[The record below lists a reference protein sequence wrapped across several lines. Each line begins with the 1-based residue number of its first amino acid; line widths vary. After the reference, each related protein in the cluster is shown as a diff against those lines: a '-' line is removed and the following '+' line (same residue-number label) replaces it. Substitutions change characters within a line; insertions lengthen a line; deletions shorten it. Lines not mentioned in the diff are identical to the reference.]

1 MKHDPRYPARWYD
14 AWNDPPWLF
23 AGIVAL
29 IVWMVVR

>member
-1 MKHDPRYPARWYD
+1 MTRLLDRLLRALDR
-14 AWNDPPWLF
+14 ANDPPWLF